1 MDEIPKNEY
10 FYNRQQVMY
19 IINSL
24 MANEQYGRHSV
35 INGRNGVRVSDVA
48 SVLATLVSM
57 EDELEGI
64 EATVSG
70 IVVEL
75 LKQHLLKSTGEG
87 AVMNPNPPLDLDSE
101 RVDLIMGSILDTVE
115 EEKLT
120 KKANKKIKDDA
131 RKAKKAE
138 VESLEL
144 EMKALEAAAKH
155 KKGDENVETVDKI
168 DEIEID
174 EDDALEE
181 SE

>member
-1 MDEIPKNEY
+1 MDELSSEEY

-19 IINSL
+19 IINCL

-35 INGRNGVRVSDVA
+35 INGRNGVLVSDVA
-48 SVLATLVSM
+48 TVLATIVGM
-57 EDELEGI
+57 EEELEAI
-64 EATVSG
+64 EATVAG

-101 RVDLIMGSILDTVE
+101 SVDLIMGRILDTVE
-115 EEKLT
+115 EEKIV

-138 VESLEL
+138 VE
-144 EMKALEAAAKH
+144 ALEQELKAIEAAEKD
-155 KKGDENVETVDKI
+155 KKADDDVETVDKI
-168 DEIEID
+168 DESEVD